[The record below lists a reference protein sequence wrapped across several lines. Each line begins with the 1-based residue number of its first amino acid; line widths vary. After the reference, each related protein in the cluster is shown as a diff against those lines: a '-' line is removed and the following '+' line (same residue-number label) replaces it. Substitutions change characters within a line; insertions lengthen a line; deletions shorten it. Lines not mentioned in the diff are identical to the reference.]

1 VADTVIE
8 PKSAGALPPV
18 SVAALLE
25 SAMRARKSGNLA
37 ASRALLRALVTQQ
50 HDLPQVWLVLATVA
64 ETRAEQRHALE
75 QVLALDPRSEPAQR
89 GLARMGM
96 IEAARAVSAPK
107 RQQHD
112 HDIPEPE
119 VRAGTAAP
127 AIVQPAATERAPDIV
142 AAPAAFTLVE
152 SAEVPHTAPELHT
165 ADVVP
170 VQAARDIRWP
180 LYVVIGVSAMLVLI
194 AAIVLRGAEFTA
206 ALRSAPTAALPVLG
220 ATIPVAALDTTVAPA
235 IDPSAAPSAAPAN
248 TAVTNDVATALVSL
262 TAAPTASLSQPTAAP
277 PTALATPS
285 PTPRQTLALGQVV
298 EHGQWHAILIRPEDA
313 VALDGSI
320 GTFQPK
326 GRFVLALLAIGN
338 DGLAPARL
346 PDDLFTLVDGSGKRY
361 TPLPQLSTAYLTTY
375 GRGQHGDLSMEDLIP
390 SDGGN
395 KSVPLI
401 FDVPP
406 STRPLYLLV
415 GDSLVGWPIIP

>member
-50 HDLPQVWLVLATVA
+50 PDLPQVWLLLATVA

-96 IEAARAVSAPK
+96 IEAATAASAPK

-112 HDIPEPE
+112 HGILEPA
-119 VRAGTAAP
+119 VRVGTAAP
-127 AIVQPAATERAPDIV
+127 AIAQLAATERAPDIV
-142 AAPAAFTLVE
+142 AAPATVTLGE

-165 ADVVP
+165 ADVAP
-170 VQAARDIRWP
+170 AQAARDIRWP
-180 LYVVIGVSAMLVLI
+180 LYVVIGVSALLVLI

-206 ALRSAPTAALPVLG
+206 ALRPAPTAALPVLG

-235 IDPSAAPSAAPAN
+235 IAPSAAPSAAPAN
-248 TAVTNDVATALVSL
+248 TAATNNVATALIGL
-262 TAAPTASLSQPTAAP
+262 TAAPTAAASPTVP
-277 PTALATPS
+277 ATPS
-285 PTPRQTLALGQVV
+285 PTPLQTLAPGQIV

-320 GTFQPK
+320 GAFQPN

-346 PDDLFTLVDGSGKRY
+346 PDDLFTLVDSSGKRY
-361 TPLPQLSTAYLTTY
+361 APLPQLSTAYLTTY
-375 GRGQHGDLSMEDLIP
+375 GRGQHGDLSMEDPIP

-401 FDVPP
+401 FDVSP
-406 STRPLYLLV
+406 SARPLYLLV
-415 GDSLVGWPIIP
+415 GDSSAGWQISP